1 MFRNNIMKLV
11 SCSNVINLA
20 FKYVINTSKQFNIDE
35 SHSLKHS
42 MDVFHTANQI
52 YNSELIRNP
61 YLSTQKTIIDVS
73 AILHDMCDK
82 KYVDEH
88 QSVDEMNKYM
98 QPYITTAEMV
108 MVNTIISTMSYST
121 VTKNGFPV
129 IPEYQLAYHIVRE
142 ADLLCAFD
150 PDRCIMYGMMKEN
163 MSYVD
168 ATKRAIPYLEN
179 RVLQYIDNKLFI
191 TDYSKEQ
198 SIILHKECKAKLDNL
213 KQLVYQ

>member
-1 MFRNNIMKLV
+1 MKLM
-11 SCSNVINLA
+11 SYSNVINLA

-42 MDVFHTANQI
+42 MDVFHTANKI
-52 YNSELIRNP
+52 YNSELQNSP

-82 KYVDEH
+82 KYVDEY
-88 QSVDEMNKYM
+88 QSTREMNIYM

-121 VTKNGFPV
+121 VNKKGFPV

-163 MSYVD
+163 LSYID

-179 RVLQYIDNKLFI
+179 RVLQYIDNGLFI

-198 SIILHKECKAKLDNL
+198 SVILHKECKLKLDAL
-213 KQLVYQ
+213 KQLVYYSS

>member
-1 MFRNNIMKLV
+1 MKLAP
-11 SCSNVINLA
+11 SSQLINAA
-20 FKYVINTSKQFNIDE
+20 FKYVINASKQFNIDE
-35 SHSLKHS
+35 SHALKHS
-42 MDVFHTANQI
+42 MDVFHTATQI
-52 YNSELIRNP
+52 YNSEIIRNP
-61 YLSTQKTIIDVS
+61 YLSTQQNIIGLS

-88 QSVDEMNKYM
+88 QSIDDMNMYM
-98 QPYITTAEMV
+98 QPYITLGEMK
-108 MVNTIISTMSYST
+108 MVNTIISTMSYSR
-121 VTKNGFPV
+121 VKKHGFPN

-179 RVLQYIDNKLFI
+179 RVLQYIDDNLFV
-191 TDYSKEQ
+191 TDYSKAQ
-198 SIILHKECKAKLDNL
+198 SILLHKECNHKLDIL
-213 KQLVYQ
+213 QAIVHGSI